1 MSEET
6 PKDAAAPAGGETP
19 AASAPAEQGGV
30 AVQAPELPEVQ
41 GGPASNTPSGL
52 GLEHLFDISLGVTI
66 KLGSTTLPIETLVKL
81 GPGSV
86 ITLDQLTTDPVE
98 VFVNGKL
105 VAKGEV
111 VTIGDSYGVRV
122 TGILEPEDRLKA
134 IG

>member
-6 PKDAAAPAGGETP
+6 PKEGATAAQTP
-19 AASAPAEQGGV
+19 APETAAQSATAV
-30 AVQAPELPEVQ
+30 AVESPKLPNIQ
-41 GGPASNTPSGL
+41 GGPVAASPSGL
-52 GLEHLFDISLGVTI
+52 GLEHLFDIALGVTI

-86 ITLDQLTTDPVE
+86 ITLDQMTTDPVE
-98 VFVNGKL
+98 VFVNGKP

-122 TGILEPEDRLKA
+122 TGILDAEDRLKA

>member
-1 MSEET
+1 MSEEA
-6 PKDAAAPAGGETP
+6 PKEPAAAG
-19 AASAPAEQGGV
+19 APAV
-30 AVQAPELPEVQ
+30 AVQAPNLPGVQ
-41 GGPASNTPSGL
+41 GSPVAGTPSGL

-98 VFVNGKL
+98 VFVNGKP

-122 TGILEPEDRLKA
+122 TGILDPEDRLKA

>member
-6 PKDAAAPAGGETP
+6 PKDAAPEAGKTEGG
-19 AASAPAEQGGV
+19 AQAGGV
-30 AVQAPELPEVQ
+30 AVQAPELAGIQ
-41 GGPASNTPSGL
+41 GGPVAATPSGL
-52 GLEHLFDISLGVTI
+52 GLEHLFDIALGVTI
-66 KLGSTTLPIETLVKL
+66 KLGSTTMPIETLVKL

-98 VFVNGKL
+98 VFVNGKP

-122 TGILEPEDRLKA
+122 TGILDPEERLKA